1 MILVTYMD
9 LRTGE
14 MDSDQFKSSAQM
26 GIGQSAQRG
35 MSHLYGKNWRRK
47 YRILNVSP
55 LDANGKPKEDDA
67 DGEEP
72 ENDTE

>member
-14 MDSDQFKSSAQM
+14 MDSDQFKSWAQV

-35 MSHLYGKNWRRK
+35 MRNMFGKKWRNK
-47 YRILNVSP
+47 YRILNVAP
-55 LDANGKPKEDDA
+55 LDADGNPKE
-67 DGEEP
+67 EV
-72 ENDTE
+72 NDESET